1 MKVFRTLTVLK
12 NEKIMVVS
20 QCDISEQKDKF
31 ASKFKFMIKMTN
43 VAAIQG
49 IFERKKS

>member
-12 NEKIMVVS
+12 NERTMVVS

-31 ASKFKFMIKMTN
+31 APKFMIKMTN

-49 IFERKKS
+49 LFESKKS